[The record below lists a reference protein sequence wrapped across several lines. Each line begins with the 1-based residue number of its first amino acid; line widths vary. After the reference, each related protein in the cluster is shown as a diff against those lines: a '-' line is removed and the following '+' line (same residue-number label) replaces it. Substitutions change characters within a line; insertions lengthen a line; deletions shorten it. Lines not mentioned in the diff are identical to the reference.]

1 MILFTILL
9 SLIIAIAVVALIA
22 ALIAGGSLI
31 AVFGDVIVFGLIVWL
46 IIKIFKK
53 KKK

>member
-9 SLIIAIAVVALIA
+9 STVIAIAVITLISA
-22 ALIAGGSLI
+22 IIAGLGFA

-46 IIKIFKK
+46 IIKIFRKK
-53 KKK
+53 K